1 MKEAWVEEI
10 YEAWCFQGLLFCSRS
25 IGTACSQ
32 GITMVPFVGQ
42 EASPVANYVCFM
54 RIFSELMFAG
64 LKTRRRI
71 SRSLWMN
78 MRTSNRRPWRQ
89 KLIENIPK
97 VGFVEFVGFPPR
109 PTPKPFINLMWMK
122 AQDSV
127 TFSVE
132 NGLNGFWIDRKCRRD
147 WRIYTATVF
156 PCKNDAKRIRAT
168 QTDALNQLIV
178 QLSKMHPPPL
188 RIQN

>member
-1 MKEAWVEEI
+1 MWRKPGWKKFMRHDAFRVCCSVHVQLAQLVPRALPW
-10 YEAWCFQGLLFCSRS
+10 YPLLDKR
-25 IGTACSQ
+25 
-32 GITMVPFVGQ
+32 
-42 EASPVANYVCFM
+42 PVQLQALCFM
-54 RIFSELMFAG
+54 RIFSELMFAE

-147 WRIYTATVF
+147 WRILRLFFRARLTQSV
-156 PCKNDAKRIRAT
+156 DRAT
-168 QTDALNQLIV
+168 I
-178 QLSKMHPPPL
+178 
-188 RIQN
+188 